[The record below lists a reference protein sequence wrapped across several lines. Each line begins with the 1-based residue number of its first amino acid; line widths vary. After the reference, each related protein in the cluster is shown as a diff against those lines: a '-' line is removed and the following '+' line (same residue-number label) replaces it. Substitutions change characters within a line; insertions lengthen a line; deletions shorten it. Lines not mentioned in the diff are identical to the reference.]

1 MDMKKTKKLFAL
13 LLAMVMVLG
22 LAACNKPKEPAP
34 ADPDISC
41 MQAPIDAL
49 ARCMLENDMEYDP
62 EDPDFFWTALYYFTG
77 AYGLEHELVK
87 ENDNYQ
93 LVVPT
98 KTMQEHAT
106 ALFADYDDLMELPDI
121 MLGNVAY
128 DEAEDAYLVS
138 QGDKGLSEMRLTAFE
153 ETEEGFDVTAE
164 LWATGPEEE
173 LIASFNVTL
182 VENAYAD
189 GIQNPIY
196 LFSVASMEM
205 TENNSH
211 VDYPVLEPSDDPY
224 KDASIATAIFNG
236 LSDSHSVEAEV
247 NDEIS
252 VFQFTPGSDVADYFS
267 GLEAGDSFTFYYKT
281 DQQTGVPHIV
291 GIQ

>member
-1 MDMKKTKKLFAL
+1 MKKTKNFFAL

-34 ADPDISC
+34 ADPQIDC
-41 MQAPIDAL
+41 MTAPIDAL

-93 LVVPT
+93 LIVPT
-98 KTMQEHAT
+98 KAMQEHAT

-164 LWATGPEEE
+164 LWGVGPEEE
-173 LIASFNVTL
+173 LIASFDVTL
-182 VENAYAD
+182 VENAYTD

-196 LFSVASMEM
+196 LFSVASMKM

-211 VDYPVLEPSDDPY
+211 VDYPVLEPDDDPY
-224 KDASIATAIFNG
+224 KDASVETAIFNG

-252 VFQFTPGSDVADYFS
+252 VFQFETGSDVANYLS
-267 GLEAGDSFTFYYKT
+267 GLESGDSFTFYYKT
-281 DQQTGVPHIV
+281 DQQTGVPFIV